1 LAIAESIWR
10 ENPLHL
16 MGSSVQHEPKA
27 GRYSFALTLANKG
40 PTPVEV
46 AAIRLLKPVG
56 GTLREDPPALVS
68 SSEDPK
74 YLRELRMG
82 PAVKILPV
90 EREIGPGDTASVS
103 FVFIPTRGWK
113 GGVLVASIEAETRGP
128 KRRRLREKLCVPL
141 AM

>member
-1 LAIAESIWR
+1 MR
-10 ENPLHL
+10 
-16 MGSSVQHEPKA
+16 HEPKA

-46 AAIRLLKPVG
+46 ATIRLLKPAG
-56 GTLREDPPALVS
+56 GTLREDPPALVLS
-68 SSEDPK
+68 SDDPK
-74 YLRELRMG
+74 YLREMRMG

-90 EREIGPGDTASVS
+90 DRQIGPGDIACVS

-113 GGVLVASIEAETRGP
+113 GGVFVAKIEAEIRAP
-128 KRRRLREKLCVPL
+128 RRRRLHETLCIPL